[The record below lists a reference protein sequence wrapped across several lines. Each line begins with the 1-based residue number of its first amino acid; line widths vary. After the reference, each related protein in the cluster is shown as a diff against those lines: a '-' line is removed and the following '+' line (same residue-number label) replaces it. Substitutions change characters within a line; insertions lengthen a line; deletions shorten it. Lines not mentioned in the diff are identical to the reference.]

1 MMWNPTFKR
10 LKPAY
15 VEDCRNLIIL
25 FGQKN
30 DFSYASFKSV
40 WGDMKFTFIHDS
52 KPEDVDDDDFMQEL
66 YRIFID
72 FLFIQGQPSYVRVGA
87 IFGLYTLFL
96 TRKGERV
103 LIKIDD
109 TVMQELQSLSRELI
123 ALNATDA
130 FFALRDLRVMHKA
143 FAYTAV
149 MYTPGPPSTLPDEEI
164 SASVPAEWLTSNGVA
179 TSVDF
184 LEIQRAKESYER
196 AKIVAL
202 QEAKDNGVESS
213 TIEELLHTDVLAPT
227 VAEEIVKHESYM
239 LQSMTHGITD
249 PTALIAERMKLR
261 LQAMSVGVK
270 HTSRGKEEDEDE
282 GMGIGLDAMGVGTAG
297 AVPGDG
303 EEDGMGEGGEGGEE
317 GENGMPGMGMKRRRP
332 MIGVQQQ
339 QQQQLSRPQFK
350 RGRKSQYLQDFDLGG
365 PMMTPQMMMQMDP
378 QMMQQYQQLLLT
390 QQAAMMAQQGQMQ
403 QMQQQQQHP
412 MMVSG
417 EGMQMMSQMN
427 SDGETQVT
435 SSEMDMNEQSQM
447 KQE

>member
-1 MMWNPTFKR
+1 M
-10 LKPAY
+10 
-15 VEDCRNLIIL
+15 
-25 FGQKN
+25 N
-30 DFSYASFKSV
+30 DFSFASFKSV
-40 WGDMKFTFIHDS
+40 WADMKFTFIHDS

-87 IFGLYTLFL
+87 IFGLYSLFL

-179 TSVDF
+179 TNVDF

-213 TIEELLHTDVLAPT
+213 TIEELVRPDILAPT

-249 PTALIAERMKLR
+249 PTTLIAERMKLR
-261 LQAMSVGVK
+261 LQAMTVGVK
-270 HTSRGKEEDEDE
+270 HVAREREDEEDD
-282 GMGIGLDAMGVGTAG
+282 GMGIGLDAMGSGTAG

-317 GENGMPGMGMKRRRP
+317 GSNGMPGMGMKRRRG
-332 MIGVQQQ
+332 MTEAQRQQ

-350 RGRKSQYLQDFDLGG
+350 RGRKSQYLQDFDMGA

-378 QMMQQYQQLLLT
+378 QMMQQYQQMLFA
-390 QQAAMMAQQGQMQ
+390 QQAAMMAQQGQMS
-403 QMQQQQQHP
+403 QMQQQQQAP

-417 EGMQMMSQMN
+417 EGMQMMGQMN